1 MGRGAICLAIAATLV
16 ATAVAVGAGA
26 DVRLHRLHVP
36 PPPTV
41 DVSDVTQPPAP
52 GAPAP
57 PATPPPAVT
66 APPATPP
73 PPGPPPPAG
82 IGCTGTG
89 GGTPVDATG
98 SLSNFAIALSPT
110 TVASAATLRFRA
122 VNQAAGTTHNL
133 WLRATTTGT
142 DLCGT
147 PNLAGGAADTFAV
160 TNLPPG
166 SYVLY
171 CRIHPVSMQAALTVS

>member
-73 PPGPPPPAG
+73 PPPPAAG

-89 GGTPVDATG
+89 GGTPADATG

-147 PNLAGGAADTFAV
+147 SNLAGGAADTFAV